1 MLDLLYGCIMLTVWR
16 VGRIDDNVDDTL
28 ANVSAGENELLKYFS
43 SLSNNRMLALKV
55 SAILFVFLIFFMFFL
70 A

>member
-1 MLDLLYGCIMLTVWR
+1 LVRLGTDYCCGCVR
-16 VGRIDDNVDDTL
+16 CRIDDNVDDSL
-28 ANVSAGENELLKYFS
+28 ANVSAGENELLKYLS

>member
-1 MLDLLYGCIMLTVWR
+1 MVCGL
-16 VGRIDDNVDDTL
+16 RIDDNVDDTL

>member
-1 MLDLLYGCIMLTVWR
+1 MLDSLYGCIMLTVWR
-16 VGRIDDNVDDTL
+16 VCRIDDNVDDTL

>member
-1 MLDLLYGCIMLTVWR
+1 M
-16 VGRIDDNVDDTL
+16 DDSL
-28 ANVSAGENELLKYFS
+28 ANVSAGENELLKYLS

>member
-1 MLDLLYGCIMLTVWR
+1 MYCT

-28 ANVSAGENELLKYFS
+28 AHVNAGQNELLKYLS

-55 SAILFVFLIFFMFFL
+55 SAILFVFLVFFMFFL

>member
-1 MLDLLYGCIMLTVWR
+1 MLLN
-16 VGRIDDNVDDTL
+16 RIDDNVDDTL

>member
-1 MLDLLYGCIMLTVWR
+1 MDESLV
-16 VGRIDDNVDDTL
+16 
-28 ANVSAGENELLKYFS
+28 NVSAGENELLKYFS

-55 SAILFVFLIFFMFFL
+55 FAILFVFLIFFMFVL